1 MRMSAA
7 ALVTLLFLATACG
20 PAASVAPTPTTA
32 QAPTKPATAP
42 APSPAGAA
50 TAATGTPIKVGLV
63 LPQTGG
69 LAAVGV
75 VALNG
80 AQLAIDEVNA
90 RGGIKGHPLS
100 AAVCDTASDDARSVT
115 CVKQMIADH
124 VAAIV
129 GPLTSPPVLATAPVA
144 EEAKMP
150 QFGLASATALTS
162 PVRPFLFRVSSGNAE
177 EFQYLTDWLQQS
189 KKYQKVALLT
199 DDGAFGQDATKVLG
213 ESLPTRGN
221 QVVATE
227 TYGANDTDMTAQL
240 TRIRATDAQAIV
252 NPSLVQAAAV
262 IARNRQALGMTI
274 PQITGSGV
282 QPDAF
287 IKLAGDAGEGLELVG
302 FKIAAYPNLD
312 SSDPLYATIDAF
324 AKAYT
329 ARYPQHPD
337 SISGL
342 GWDSIH
348 MLELALDKVNDPSD
362 SVAVRDA
369 LEANVKGMK
378 GVTAIW
384 TYSPENHTG
393 NDTSGFVL
401 STLQKG
407 QWVALNK

>member
-1 MRMSAA
+1 
-7 ALVTLLFLATACG
+7 
-20 PAASVAPTPTTA
+20 
-32 QAPTKPATAP
+32 
-42 APSPAGAA
+42 
-50 TAATGTPIKVGLV
+50 V

-69 LAAVGV
+69 LAAFGV

-80 AQLAIDEVNA
+80 ARLAIDEVNA

-100 AAVCDTASDDARSVT
+100 ADVCDTGSDDARSVT
-115 CVKQMIADH
+115 CMKQMIADH
-124 VAAIV
+124 VAAVV

-144 EEAKMP
+144 EDAKMP

-162 PVRPFLFRVSSGNAE
+162 PVRPFLFRVSSGNEE
-177 EFQYLTDWLQQS
+177 EFQYLADWLQQS
-189 KKYQKVALLT
+189 KKYQQVALLT
-199 DDGAFGQDATKVLG
+199 DDGAFGQDASRILG
-213 ESLPTRGN
+213 DSLPKRGI
-221 QVVATE
+221 QILSTE
-227 TYGANDTDMTAQL
+227 TYGASDTDMTAQL

-282 QPDAF
+282 QTDAF

-302 FKIAAYPNLD
+302 FKVAAYPNLD

-348 MLELALDKVNDPSD
+348 MLELALDKVDDPSD

-384 TYSPENHTG
+384 TYSQDNHTG

-407 QWVALNK
+407 QWVALKS